1 MLGTSS
7 KFLHHQRTGKQ
18 SKVLCSYHYHHD
30 TKFKGLF
37 GVDYCAYMFKGI
49 GFGDMLLHSMIDKQ
63 HLKEPIDVND
73 EFCHPPLDKDFAI
86 F

>member
-1 MLGTSS
+1 
-7 KFLHHQRTGKQ
+7 
-18 SKVLCSYHYHHD
+18 
-30 TKFKGLF
+30 
-37 GVDYCAYMFKGI
+37 MFKGI